1 VYWARCSPSARTATL
16 LTCVAFLT
24 LLASGCATPS
34 RLPVRAERYTIDV
47 HLDLAT
53 HQLTGQ
59 TAIDLIATHPAITS
73 GPVSIE
79 LELHPDL
86 RITNLRASGAELASS
101 VATPVAAGAPS
112 PVPQADAPAAP
123 MCRHAITLRR
133 PVESLTLYIEY
144 EGRLVQDVA
153 AGEKPGEIHNFTMRA
168 HIASDGLYLADGCWY
183 PQPTPDPAEPMLA
196 EFILTAHAPPG
207 VELIAS
213 GERDESR
220 SASAEGFAWHSPYPL
235 QHMSLVGG
243 PLTVH
248 RDKHRDHDIAVY
260 LSAEHSADANL
271 WLSAIKTNLDRYEPR
286 IGPLP
291 ARDYAVVE
299 NFFSSGFAFP
309 CFTLLSSAVIAMG
322 ERSATTHGYLD
333 HEMLHSWW
341 GNGVLVDPRDGNW
354 CEALTSYCTNYYG
367 HVLDGNEAEAR
378 RKRRNYSHFLSRLK
392 PQDDKPL
399 GTFGL
404 PNGCNRTIA
413 YDKGAMVFHM
423 LAMKMG
429 QDRFWSAMR
438 KLITDRTG
446 DFASWETIRAICEK
460 EHGKPLDGF
469 FSQWVRGGGAP
480 KITLESAT
488 LGGNDPTIRAVG
500 ASPRTQPPTT
510 SDSDATIALTVRQ
523 SAPAFEIDELRLRAR
538 TYHSAPDSLANTS
551 GGFSVP
557 LTSESH
563 SATINIPFNPDEII
577 LDPDYHTL
585 RKVAP
590 EELVPTTA
598 ATRRGAAFAVVTA
611 PGELPDEYAKLKKS
625 FESSWEPGK
634 RIQRTTGQ
642 IEEAALAERSTLILG
657 DAVRDPYIEAFLT
670 AIEFPVTWSED
681 EFEFDDEVYDDP
693 DDAVLCTIRHP
704 GVVGGGVTVVF
715 ANSTPAIPKANFV
728 PMYEHS
734 LVIFHDGKPVLR
746 QDFENP
752 QTIKVQ
758 HATK

>member
-1 VYWARCSPSARTATL
+1 MRSRDANLSERVLLAASLPVFVSRRVNWDTTRRFWPS
-16 LTCVAFLT
+16 VAILT
-24 LLASGCATPS
+24 LFATGCATPS
-34 RLPVRAERYTIDV
+34 RMPVRAERYTIDV
-47 HLDLAT
+47 RLDPTT
-53 HQLTGQ
+53 HHLTGQ
-59 TAIDLIATHPAITS
+59 TAIDLVATHPALSS
-73 GPVSIE
+73 GPVSFE

-101 VATPVAAGAPS
+101 VATPVAAEPQPS
-112 PVPQADAPAAP
+112 VPQSDAPAAP
-123 MCRHAITLRR
+123 LSRHAITLRR
-133 PVESLTLYIEY
+133 PVEALTLYVEY
-144 EGRLVQDVA
+144 EGQLFQDVA
-153 AGEKPGEIHNFTMRA
+153 AGERPGEIHNFTMRA
-168 HIASDGLYLADGCWY
+168 HIAPEGVYLAEGCWY
-183 PQPTPDPAEPMLA
+183 PQPTPDPTEPTLA
-196 EFILTAHAPPG
+196 EFNLTAHAPPG
-207 VELIAS
+207 IELIAS
-213 GERDESR
+213 GQRDEPR
-220 SASAEGFAWHSPYPL
+220 AAAAEAFAWHSPYPL

-260 LSAEHSADANL
+260 LSPAHAADATL
-271 WLSAIKTNLDRYEPR
+271 WLSAIKKNLDRYEPL

-341 GNGVLVDPRDGNW
+341 GNGVFVDPRDGNW

-367 HVLDGNEAEAR
+367 HILDGNEAEAR
-378 RKRRNYSHFLSRLK
+378 RKRRNYSHFLSRMK

-423 LAMKMG
+423 LAMKIG
-429 QDRFWSAMR
+429 QDHFWTAMR

-446 DFASWETIRAICEK
+446 DFASWETLRDTCEA
-460 EHGKPLDGF
+460 EAGAPLDVF
-469 FSQWVRGGGAP
+469 FEQWIRRAGAP
-480 KITLESAT
+480 TISLESAMF
-488 LGGNDPTIRAVG
+488 
-500 ASPRTQPPTT
+500 
-510 SDSDATIALTVRQ
+510 DSAESTVNIAVRQ
-523 SAPAFEIDELRLRAR
+523 SQPVFKLDDVNLTVFADNSKETVLK
-538 TYHSAPDSLANTS
+538 PDA
-551 GGFSVP
+551 SVKLVT
-557 LTSESH
+557 LTSESQ
-563 SATINIPFNPDEII
+563 AVPFWVPFNPDRVV
-577 LDPDYHTL
+577 LDAGYRIL

-598 ATRRGAAFAVVTA
+598 ATRRGAAFAVVVP

-625 FESSWEPGK
+625 FESSFDAAK
-634 RIQRTTGQ
+634 RIERTTGQ

-657 DAVRDPYIEAFLT
+657 DAVHDPYIEAFLT
-670 AIEFPVTWSED
+670 ALEFPVTWSEE
-681 EFEFDDEVYDDP
+681 EFEFDDETYDDP
-693 DDAVLCTIRHP
+693 GDAVLCTIRHP
-704 GVVGGGVTVVF
+704 GVVGGGVTVVY
-715 ANSTPAIPKANFV
+715 ANSEPAIPKANFI

-746 QDFENP
+746 HDFENP